1 MDPTTIRDEQHG
13 PHHQKILATWTPPPN
28 ETSNMDPTT
37 KRDEQHGPHHQ
48 KRRATWTPPPK
59 EMSNMDPTKKDQGE
73 PSCSRSQHLI
83 GYHIKY
89 ISFSKKMYKYLDITK
104 PDNGIRINTNID
116 IDKCKFEPCSSEV
129 YSIQHY
135 VITFVHDLRQVG
147 GFLRVLLFP
156 PPIKLISTIQLKYC

>member
-1 MDPTTIRDEQHG
+1 
-13 PHHQKILATWTPPPN
+13 
-28 ETSNMDPTT
+28 MDPTT

-48 KRRATWTPPPK
+48 TRRATWTPPPK
-59 EMSNMDPTKKDQGE
+59 EMSNMDPTTKKDQGE

-135 VITFVHDLRQVG
+135 VITSVHDLRQVG

-156 PPIKLISTIQLKYC
+156 PAIKLISTIQLKYC